1 MLARAVF
8 FSSCIPLYSHVL
20 YGLTG
25 IHLLIWIHSTTFH
38 SLHFTSSFVGLMI
51 YKLWKKLKEN
61 NLWCCSTQYQRK
73 NLCPHYMCSRQC
85 LLICS
90 EDWFLGAHCFVL
102 LMSFHQWRIPPMVF
116 LFVWYTKE
124 KNFELIYLVES
135 GDEIGQCFMSFRTQT
150 ETFVIRNIQVFMKR
164 NSRFFI
170 SEMLKYYLY
179 I

>member
-1 MLARAVF
+1 
-8 FSSCIPLYSHVL
+8 
-20 YGLTG
+20 
-25 IHLLIWIHSTTFH
+25 
-38 SLHFTSSFVGLMI
+38 
-51 YKLWKKLKEN
+51 
-61 NLWCCSTQYQRK
+61 
-73 NLCPHYMCSRQC
+73 
-85 LLICS
+85 
-90 EDWFLGAHCFVL
+90 
-102 LMSFHQWRIPPMVF
+102 MVF